1 MILAVGTFVLG
12 VDGFVLSGLLPQVS
26 AGLHVSVSTAGQL
39 TTLFALVYAV
49 GSPVIAAL
57 TGSWDRRSLLATG
70 MAVFMVGTVLQATG
84 PNFLAVAC
92 GRVIAAVGAAAY
104 QANAYST
111 AGLRSSDTHRAR
123 SLAVV
128 AGGSSLALVAGLPFG
143 ILVGQFWGW
152 RNALWVLVVLAALS
166 GIALGLL
173 PAVHA
178 PRTGLR
184 DRVRALSDSR
194 VLGILI
200 GTVTVLTPT
209 FLIIAYLPTILSASG
224 GLVVA
229 TMLAYGS
236 GQFRGT
242 TAVPRLIRR
251 RPLRSG
257 SRRERRHR
265 LRSNAGRDT
274 DDRGWRSRDDGRAR
288 PKHIDGDRT
297 PAAPLVRAGTGNGS
311 GRDGSQRIGDLHRKR
326 ARRSARRRRPG
337 LRRGNGAPA
346 CRGDRR
352 SARDHHCQ
360 RRSPRAPRTA
370 HHSTAVRRQRSLTVD
385 TSSLHLGYRWN
396 VEPVRFLF
404 G

>member
-1 MILAVGTFVLG
+1 MRMFVTGVTGHIGSLVVPELLLAGHEVLGLLGQVRCRVGGSEAELHRGTLDDLDSPSAREAVADGVIRYPGVVARDAGQPAQAFGDRMRTVGDRPPRSASKRLRTVDLLILAVGTFTLG

-57 TGSWDRRSLLATG
+57 TGSWDRRALLASG
-70 MAVFMVGTVLQATG
+70 MVVFIAGTVLQAMG

-111 AGLRSSDTHRAR
+111 AGLLSSDTHRAR

-128 AGGSSLALVAGLPFG
+128 AGGSSLTLVAGLPFG

-194 VLGILI
+194 VL
-200 GTVTVLTPT
+200 
-209 FLIIAYLPTILSASG
+209 AY
-224 GLVVA
+224 
-229 TMLAYGS
+229 
-236 GQFRGT
+236 
-242 TAVPRLIRR
+242 
-251 RPLRSG
+251 
-257 SRRERRHR
+257 
-265 LRSNAGRDT
+265 
-274 DDRGWRSRDDGRAR
+274 
-288 PKHIDGDRT
+288 
-297 PAAPLVRAGTGNGS
+297 
-311 GRDGSQRIGDLHRKR
+311 
-326 ARRSARRRRPG
+326 
-337 LRRGNGAPA
+337 
-346 CRGDRR
+346 
-352 SARDHHCQ
+352 
-360 RRSPRAPRTA
+360 
-370 HHSTAVRRQRSLTVD
+370 
-385 TSSLHLGYRWN
+385 
-396 VEPVRFLF
+396 
-404 G
+404 